1 METLLSY
8 RHRVVT
14 ADDVAF
20 IRALIAEHPRASRRE
35 LSQQLCRAWHWVQ
48 ANGVLRD
55 LVCRGVM
62 LQLHRA
68 GLIEL
73 PPVRGAPP
81 NPLVE
86 RSRPLLVGVDSQ
98 PLPLRTDFRQRRCAL
113 G

>member
-1 METLLSY
+1 LRSAVNAATLQLMETLLSY

-55 LVCRGVM
+55 MGVPRADVATAPRGID
-62 LQLHRA
+62 RA
-68 GLIEL
+68 AA
-73 PPVRGAPP
+73 GAWCAAQ
-81 NPLVE
+81 
-86 RSRPLLVGVDSQ
+86 SVG
-98 PLPLRTDFRQRRCAL
+98 RM
-113 G
+113 